1 MENAAKALTIAGGIF
16 IALMILGALILMFN
30 NLSSYQN
37 QNDAT
42 TKQTQITDF
51 NNEFTPYD
59 KPDLTLMELKSI
71 YNKIVSH
78 NTRNPEERIINNIK
92 DSNVYPQI
100 EDDFKQLSEEDK
112 QTAVFSCTK
121 VEHASNG
128 KINKME
134 FKRVK

>member
-42 TKQTQITDF
+42 TKQMQTTDF

-71 YNKIVSH
+71 YNKIASH
-78 NTRNPEERIINNIK
+78 NKRNPDEIINTNIK
-92 DSNVYPQI
+92 DIYLDI
-100 EDDFKQLSEEDK
+100 EKDFKQLDEEQK
-112 QTAVFSCTK
+112 QTAVFSCK
-121 VEHASNG
+121 GVGYASNG

-134 FKRVK
+134 FERVK

>member
-59 KPDLTLMELKSI
+59 KTDLTLMELKSI

-78 NTRNPEERIINNIK
+78 NKRNPDELISTNIETIY
-92 DSNVYPQI
+92 SEI
-100 EDDFKQLSEEDK
+100 EIDFKQLNEEHK

-121 VEHASNG
+121 VGYASNG
-128 KINKME
+128 KINCME